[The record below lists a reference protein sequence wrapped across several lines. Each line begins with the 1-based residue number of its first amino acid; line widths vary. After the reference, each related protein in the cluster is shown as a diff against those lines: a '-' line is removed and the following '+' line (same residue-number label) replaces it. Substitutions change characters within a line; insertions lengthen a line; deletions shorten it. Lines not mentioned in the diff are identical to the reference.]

1 MLITNQHPLNKSI
14 MAAVLGAPNAGKS
27 SLINY
32 LLGFDLTAVTPR
44 PQTTRNTFH
53 CIFTVDRTEVILLD
67 TPGIHNTTQ
76 ELNKRMNQ
84 EAIEGGEGADINLFL
99 LDMSRNPFD
108 QFKVLTEKLHD
119 TLKETWI
126 VFTKSDIITNVEN
139 YPAEKIFNELK
150 LRVPSLEKFFVL
162 SSLSGDNVH
171 LLTGALCDRA
181 PNAPHLYSNG
191 SLSNKNE
198 RFFVSEYIR
207 EQAFLILREE
217 LPYEMAVVI
226 DGFKD
231 FRKVPKKKTE
241 EVYEGVSATAAPAPA
256 PVQEEVYEG
265 RGLANVLAHIDAT
278 IIVNKP
284 SQRAIVVGKGGTV
297 IRDIGTNSRKK
308 IEAMIGGKVFLNL
321 HVKVV
326 PKWFR
331 NNIYLEQI
339 GLLRAMDSKRVW
351 RKR

>member
-1 MLITNQHPLNKSI
+1 
-14 MAAVLGAPNAGKS
+14 MAAILGVPNAGKS
-27 SLINY
+27 SLVNC

-53 CIFTVDRTEVILLD
+53 CVFTVDRTEVVLLD
-67 TPGIHNTTQ
+67 TPGIHHSTQ

-99 LDMSRNPFD
+99 LDMTRNPFD
-108 QFKVLTEKLHD
+108 QFKTLTEKLNSGL
-119 TLKETWI
+119 LKETWI
-126 VFTKSDIITNVEN
+126 VFTKSDAISNVKD

-150 LRVPSLEKFFVL
+150 TRVPSLEKFFVI
-162 SSLSGDNVH
+162 SSIKEDNIH

-181 PNAPHLYSNG
+181 PNAPHLYMSG
-191 SLSNKNE
+191 ALSNKNE

-226 DGFKD
+226 DAFKD
-231 FRKVPKKKTE
+231 FRKVGDKKLTE
-241 EVYEGVSATAAPAPA
+241 ITETSPEDSTDGT
-256 PVQEEVYEG
+256 ENLIG
-265 RGLANVLAHIDAT
+265 RGKANVLAHIDAT

-297 IRDIGTNSRKK
+297 IRDIGANSRKK
-308 IEAMIGGKVFLNL
+308 IEAMVGGKVFLNL

-326 PKWFR
+326 SKWFK